1 MPAFATCRGEQ
12 LTITTGEPTSYR
24 SSPRATRY
32 FCGRCSS
39 SLFWIED
46 ESDELAIFLGGGA
59 MEVQDVEWRV
69 EATRGAIGTDEPWS
83 PAALGLSAD
92 TRELGVAVRRIWAE

>member
-46 ESDELAIFLGGGA
+46 ESDELAIFLGTFDKPSA
-59 MEVQDVEWRV
+59 LPVPRHAIWAAHRV
-69 EATRGAIGTDEPWS
+69 AWLPDLAWIPSYPATRDDE
-83 PAALGLSAD
+83 D
-92 TRELGVAVRRIWAE
+92 D